1 MEQRE
6 QSASTT
12 QQTPST
18 DEQVHT
24 QAGAA
29 QVPPTP
35 PAPPSAQQQAAAPVG
50 VPAQLVQPQY
60 AAPSGGGYGAGGPAG
75 WAPYAPQPPARRS
88 TSWLMLVVGVLVGLA
103 IAAVVVFSVNAFS
116 SSAATGRTPSGSGSQ
131 GQYGQGSQNSQGGSS
146 AQGTSQQ
153 VQTATDEQE
162 RGVAL
167 IETTLGYE
175 DAEAAGTG
183 IVLSSDGLVLTN
195 HHVIESATEIQV
207 TIAST
212 GTAYQAAVVG
222 YDDAQDVALLQLD
235 GASGLETAQLD
246 DDGVTE
252 AEAVTAIGNAEG
264 RGILVAADGT
274 VTATDQ
280 SITTQGD
287 SGESE
292 SLSGLIELDAEV
304 VSGDSGG
311 PVIDADGEVIGMTVA
326 ASSGSTDVTGY
337 AIPIDTVTAV
347 VEQIQAGDETSTLH
361 IGENAFLGVEISSS
375 QSTTGGQ
382 TGRGRQQST
391 TTVQGATVGGV
402 IDGTPAATAGLVAGD
417 VITAVNGTTITS
429 AEELSDDLA
438 QREPGEQVRITYTD
452 TAGTGHTV
460 TVTLI
465 AGPVG

>member
-6 QSASTT
+6 QSTSTT
-12 QQTPST
+12 QPTAVAN
-18 DEQVHT
+18 EQVYP
-24 QAGAA
+24 QASAP
-29 QVPPTP
+29 QVPPAP
-35 PAPPSAQQQAAAPVG
+35 PAPPSGTQPSPAVSFGAPGQTSQQPY
-50 VPAQLVQPQY
+50 P
-60 AAPSGGGYGAGGPAG
+60 APSLGGYGAGGSAG

-88 TSWLMLVVGVLVGLA
+88 NSWLMLVVGVLVGLA

-116 SSAATGRTPSGSGSQ
+116 TSTTTGRTPSGSSSQ
-131 GQYGQGSQNSQGGSS
+131 GQSGQNSQGGSS

-212 GTAYQAAVVG
+212 GKAYQATVVG
-222 YDDAQDVALLQLD
+222 YDDAKDVALLQLQ

-246 DDGVTE
+246 DDGVTQ

-287 SGESE
+287 SGDSE
-292 SLSGLIELDAEV
+292 SLSGLIELDADV

-311 PVIDADGEVIGMTVA
+311 PVIDADGEVVAMTVA

-337 AIPIDTVTAV
+337 AIPIETVTAV
-347 VEQIQAGDETSTLH
+347 VEAIQAGEESTTLH

-375 QSTTGGQ
+375 QSGSSS

-402 IDGTPAATAGLVAGD
+402 IDNTPAAQAGLVAGD
-417 VITAVNGTTITS
+417 VITAVNGTTVTS
-429 AEELSDDLA
+429 GTELSEDLA

-452 TAGTGHTV
+452 TAGSSHTV